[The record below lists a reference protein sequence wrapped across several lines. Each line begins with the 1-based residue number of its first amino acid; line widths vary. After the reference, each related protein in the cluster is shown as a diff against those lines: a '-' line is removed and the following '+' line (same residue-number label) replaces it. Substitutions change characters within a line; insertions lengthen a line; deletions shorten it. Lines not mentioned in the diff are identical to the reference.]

1 MKVGPVDAQSSS
13 TSNSNEG
20 TKAQDQTH
28 PLLNA
33 LTSAPILSCTSVSA
47 PTLRNLQL
55 EKLTINAILNPL
67 TAILG
72 IKNGE
77 ILHHAP
83 VVRITRL
90 LVEECSRI
98 LISLPELQSSYSDS
112 TEGHE
117 MSTEERFAP
126 DRLEGLV
133 RTVAQKT
140 AANTSSM
147 LQDVQ
152 GGRETE
158 IEYIN
163 GYFVRRAKEAGVEC
177 STNERIV
184 ELVKAGVRVGVEEL
198 EGLFEGLDR
207 SVRKR

>member
-77 ILHHAP
+77 ILQHAP

-163 GYFVRRAKEAGVEC
+163 GYFVRRAKETGVEC

-184 ELVKAGVRVGVEEL
+184 ELVKAGVRVCVEEL
-198 EGLFEGLDR
+198 EGLFEGLD
-207 SVRKR
+207 

>member
-1 MKVGPVDAQSSS
+1 
-13 TSNSNEG
+13 
-20 TKAQDQTH
+20 
-28 PLLNA
+28 
-33 LTSAPILSCTSVSA
+33 
-47 PTLRNLQL
+47 
-55 EKLTINAILNPL
+55 
-67 TAILG
+67 
-72 IKNGE
+72 
-77 ILHHAP
+77 
-83 VVRITRL
+83 
-90 LVEECSRI
+90 
-98 LISLPELQSSYSDS
+98 
-112 TEGHE
+112 

-163 GYFVRRAKEAGVEC
+163 GYFVRRAKETGVEC

-184 ELVKAGVRVGVEEL
+184 ELVKAGVRVCVEEL
-198 EGLFEGLDR
+198 EGLFEGLD
-207 SVRKR
+207 

>member
-163 GYFVRRAKEAGVEC
+163 GYFVRRAKETGVEC

>member
-1 MKVGPVDAQSSS
+1 MKAGPVDVHSTSTS
-13 TSNSNEG
+13 TSNRNEG
-20 TKAQDQTH
+20 TKAQDQTL
-28 PLLNA
+28 PFLNA
-33 LTSAPILSCTSVSA
+33 LTSAPILSCTSVSG
-47 PTLRNLQL
+47 PTLKNLQL

-77 ILHHAP
+77 ILEHDP
-83 VVRITRL
+83 IIRITRL

-98 LISLPELQSSYSDS
+98 LVSLPELQSQGSSLASKDRD
-112 TEGHE
+112 E
-117 MSTEERFAP
+117 MSLEERFSPA
-126 DRLEGLV
+126 RLSTLV
-133 RTVAQKT
+133 TTVAQKT

-163 GYFVRRAKEAGVEC
+163 GYFVRRARETVVGCVM
-177 STNERIV
+177 NERIV
-184 ELVKAGVRVGVEEL
+184 EMVKGGVRVSIGEL
-198 EGLFEGLDR
+198 EGLFEGLGR
-207 SVRKR
+207 